1 MKYGHGTWFC
11 VMENRHLWVTV
22 MYLIKLKPMWP
33 LIYSK
38 VRVDDWKVDI
48 AQILIMHKLVL
59 FQKETTSCRVDY
71 YYFLNIERFS
81 FILNIIFLILNM
93 LV

>member
-1 MKYGHGTWFC
+1 MEHGFC
-11 VMENRHLWVTV
+11 VMENRHFWVTV

-48 AQILIMHKLVL
+48 AQFLIMQTCAISKGNNFMHG
-59 FQKETTSCRVDY
+59 
-71 YYFLNIERFS
+71 
-81 FILNIIFLILNM
+81 
-93 LV
+93 